1 MNSNYL
7 KGRKIMIKAY
17 VEKEVPPKEYALRFE
32 QDEYAAKE
40 NRLHVVI
47 VDAITGEKVPS
58 PYVFSISK
66 NGIERA
72 RSVNTEAMAALGIAV
87 NDTMIVTD

>member
-17 VEKEVPPKEYALRFE
+17 VEKEAPTREYTLRFE
-32 QDEYAAKE
+32 QDECDARE
-40 NRLHVVI
+40 NRLHVKI

-58 PYVFSISK
+58 PYVISITS
-66 NGIERA
+66 NGIVRA
-72 RSVNTEAMAALGIAV
+72 CSVNNEAMAALGTAV